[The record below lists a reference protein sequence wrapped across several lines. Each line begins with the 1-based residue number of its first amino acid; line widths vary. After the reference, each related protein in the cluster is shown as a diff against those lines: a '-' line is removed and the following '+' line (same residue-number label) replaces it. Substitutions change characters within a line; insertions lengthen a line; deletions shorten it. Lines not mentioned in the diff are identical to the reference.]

1 MPHHAARAALSADR
15 PARPSRYACDTP
27 RHHCDMKESTKEM
40 LVFLLTGIGV
50 VLVFAGWKLV
60 ALFSG

>member
-1 MPHHAARAALSADR
+1 
-15 PARPSRYACDTP
+15 
-27 RHHCDMKESTKEM
+27 MKASTKEM